1 MPLTR
6 YQIRNEYGLADPELY
21 KSADR
26 DDPEA
31 LLEGVAMA
39 GLVGVLRQLGDL
51 AEFAAEIFH
60 NLHEEVMTTA
70 ARGHSLMARVQQLEA
85 DVPSVE
91 KAFLSQTDHSSF
103 FTNGGV
109 DWRPNLHMEQNL
121 ITHGDLPRFVMD
133 SYEECRGPPRL
144 FLLDKFDVA
153 GAGACLKRYTDP
165 SIFKVEAPTSTT
177 MEAQREKKARKMKK
191 KGTRWRNGETPDVT
205 PASHAKLHQ
214 LFLEERVANGHSD
227 PARLVKLKRRQLNG
241 SPFNMKSGKSYMEKF
256 LQTPSPDNKAV
267 CEVSVNPPLL
277 SLTQDNYSESGLEIV
292 EIPVV
297 SPTKQLSKDERSY
310 CSTPDVQDNVPE
322 HLHDDLK
329 GTDTDKWI
337 VKVADIVADCETDE
351 SPVHNMSIGKE
362 LTIYAGGRTDS
373 LNEDHSDDMISEVD
387 NYMDALATMESEIES
402 DNEYKSKANG
412 ALKWVSRQAQS
423 NVKDEP
429 PVIEAKFL
437 NSQSYGNSSVS
448 DDGNSSLY
456 KGGSSLSYTD
466 SLSNVAENVQSDG
479 EGPSKVCHSTE
490 DGVVVASILQ
500 YDNPSPQLGTHSRE
514 LEDSANICLEEEKNQ
529 EPERVSAGPDTESQ
543 ISDPVM
549 TVHVA
554 DYSVDS
560 LAEKHSDERIHD
572 KEVASE
578 SGAVDLETNENL
590 EDSSVASS
598 DIPCQIKPGAPAT
611 IHAESNSVDDL
622 EQEDPK
628 ASPTSASYVS
638 DLDHVQSSHDDSIH
652 DMYKTS
658 YSNDTGNIVLE
669 ENGFP
674 HLATSQEVELHSGEL
689 LSEKTDQLA
698 SEVDNLVEATD
709 VTDSSDTLKKDSM
722 LSGFQSTEVSL
733 LNNPQEAKLEE
744 MVIVSDAEY
753 MSKDMFSRHLDA
765 ASRDTIVS
773 EHSYEY
779 YGESGRQ
786 EPANLNDIATET
798 VQTKDVI
805 ASITSDIDGHANEN
819 LYPSSDS
826 ISSPSTQHIGMQ
838 ESFTIDDQHQTA
850 LNLRHKISTEA
861 YPEAG
866 ADEEVIPKGTGLN
879 RGESSFCEPD
889 AVVHVH
895 HAASV
900 EQQDNMSVVG
910 VSTEHPSGINGSVLE
925 WQLDNTSAEI
935 SEDDGCVPIS
945 HLPKEGT
952 PGMSPVLL
960 DDQNNTESIQ
970 VDEGTSET
978 EDITKYASH
987 LEQTL
992 SHPSS
997 ITESRTP
1004 SEQAWGLQPDQT
1016 DESCLEPDKADS
1028 SSSNILFPNKQ
1039 TVPPVHKRNLDGP
1052 FMTSVVNPS
1061 SHEPLLPSNQDLQ
1074 GIKPAG
1080 NTFDFTPNGL
1090 GALSSTKD
1098 VSGDEMPPMPPL
1110 PPMQWRMG
1118 KFPTASQSLQTGCID
1133 LGNLPMQQCAAD
1145 ERATLGL
1152 DREIMQSLSQC
1163 LSNNIEDGHK
1173 VPGLPMDST
1182 GISLQPNPLPF
1193 ELQSVA
1199 NTADMQKNSH
1209 SIEALGPLNPYL
1221 SSEEVSN
1228 SGLDISDRP
1237 SGDLKPTSPDSF
1249 PSMPSAGDTS
1259 SIADV
1264 VHSSQDQAELSFNG
1278 LASKPDPEPKL
1289 VEHCVES
1296 TGRGPVDAPE
1306 ESLQVEMEQLH
1317 QNMVTSYGGTSW
1329 PPTLA
1334 LPPSYELGKANGN
1347 KLPRPRNPLIDAV
1360 AAIDKSKLRKA
1371 AERVQ
1376 PKEEERDTLLEQI
1389 RTKSFN
1395 LKPAAATRPSMRPG
1409 MPGIHG
1415 PKTNLKVAAIL
1426 EKANAIRQALAGS
1439 DDEDDDDNWS
1449 DS

>member
-1 MPLTR
+1 
-6 YQIRNEYGLADPELY
+6 
-21 KSADR
+21 
-26 DDPEA
+26 
-31 LLEGVAMA
+31 
-39 GLVGVLRQLGDL
+39 
-51 AEFAAEIFH
+51 
-60 NLHEEVMTTA
+60 
-70 ARGHSLMARVQQLEA
+70 
-85 DVPSVE
+85 
-91 KAFLSQTDHSSF
+91 
-103 FTNGGV
+103 
-109 DWRPNLHMEQNL
+109 
-121 ITHGDLPRFVMD
+121 
-133 SYEECRGPPRL
+133 
-144 FLLDKFDVA
+144 
-153 GAGACLKRYTDP
+153 
-165 SIFKVEAPTSTT
+165 
-177 MEAQREKKARKMKK
+177 
-191 KGTRWRNGETPDVT
+191 
-205 PASHAKLHQ
+205 
-214 LFLEERVANGHSD
+214 
-227 PARLVKLKRRQLNG
+227 
-241 SPFNMKSGKSYMEKF
+241 
-256 LQTPSPDNKAV
+256 
-267 CEVSVNPPLL
+267 
-277 SLTQDNYSESGLEIV
+277 
-292 EIPVV
+292 
-297 SPTKQLSKDERSY
+297 
-310 CSTPDVQDNVPE
+310 
-322 HLHDDLK
+322 
-329 GTDTDKWI
+329 
-337 VKVADIVADCETDE
+337 
-351 SPVHNMSIGKE
+351 
-362 LTIYAGGRTDS
+362 
-373 LNEDHSDDMISEVD
+373 
-387 NYMDALATMESEIES
+387 
-402 DNEYKSKANG
+402 
-412 ALKWVSRQAQS
+412 
-423 NVKDEP
+423 
-429 PVIEAKFL
+429 
-437 NSQSYGNSSVS
+437 
-448 DDGNSSLY
+448 
-456 KGGSSLSYTD
+456 
-466 SLSNVAENVQSDG
+466 
-479 EGPSKVCHSTE
+479 
-490 DGVVVASILQ
+490 
-500 YDNPSPQLGTHSRE
+500 
-514 LEDSANICLEEEKNQ
+514 
-529 EPERVSAGPDTESQ
+529 
-543 ISDPVM
+543 M

-826 ISSPSTQHIGMQ
+826 ISSPSTQH
-838 ESFTIDDQHQTA
+838 DQHQTA

-889 AVVHVH
+889 A
-895 HAASV
+895 SV

-925 WQLDNTSAEI
+925 WQLD
-935 SEDDGCVPIS
+935 
-945 HLPKEGT
+945 KGT

-1118 KFPTASQSLQTGCID
+1118 CID

-1237 SGDLKPTSPDSF
+1237 SGDLKPTR
-1249 PSMPSAGDTS
+1249 PSAGDTS